1 MTSFSEKD
9 LDRLHQGVL
18 EIYPDSVWPPRRD
31 GWHGRADL
39 ALLDAIYS
47 TRQKYETVVLPKVL
61 EWERKYPSPPSPE
74 LEYLSTIDEVDIQN
88 VFKRNVLPGTWIS
101 RLKSGKRKSAGVKE
115 VAQLLSSPEVGLG
128 SALQICSAV
137 ERGDS
142 ALVLAQL
149 QRTKGV
155 GPATAKYF
163 LILLGIDGVKVDTLL
178 ASWVRTR
185 MGDQTMSGEAI
196 NDLVTRVAAEK
207 FNRDAKELDYAIWR
221 YESVRRASRKIDKK
235 L

>member
-1 MTSFSEKD
+1 MISFSEKD
-9 LDRLHQGVL
+9 LNRLHQEVL
-18 EIYPDSVWPPRRD
+18 EIYPDSVWPIWRG
-31 GWHGRADL
+31 GWPNRADL

-47 TRQKYETVVLPKVL
+47 TRQKYETAVLPKVID
-61 EWERKYPSPPSPE
+61 WKRKYPAPPSPE
-74 LEYLSTIDEVDIQN
+74 LEYLSAIDEVNIQN
-88 VFKRNVLPGTWIS
+88 IFGENFLPGTWVS
-101 RLKSGKRKSAGVKE
+101 GLKSGVRKSAGVKE
-115 VAQLLSSPEVGLG
+115 VAQLLSSPAVGLG
-128 SALQICSAV
+128 SAQLICDAV

-142 ALVLAQL
+142 ALVLKQL

-155 GPATAKYF
+155 GGATASYF
-163 LILLGIDGVKVDTLL
+163 LILLGNDGVKVDTLL

-196 NDLVTRVAAEK
+196 RNLVTRVAAEK

-221 YESVRRASRKIDKK
+221 YVSVRRASRKMDKK

>member
-18 EIYPDSVWPPRRD
+18 EIYPDSVWPSWRG
-31 GWHGRADL
+31 GWPNRADL

-47 TRQKYETVVLPKVL
+47 TRQKYETAVLPKVI
-61 EWERKYPSPPSPE
+61 EWKSRYSAPPSPE
-74 LEYLSTIDEVDIQN
+74 LEYLSTINEVEIQN
-88 VFKRNVLPGTWIS
+88 IFGKNVLPGVRIP
-101 RLKSGKRKSAGVKE
+101 RVNSGKRKSAGVKE
-115 VAQLLSSPEVGLG
+115 VAQLLSSPAVGLG
-128 SALQICSAV
+128 SAQLICEAV

-142 ALVLAQL
+142 ALVLEQL

-155 GPATAKYF
+155 GGATASYF

-178 ASWVRTR
+178 GSWVRTR
-185 MGDQTMSGEAI
+185 MGDQTMSGGAI
-196 NDLVTRVAAEK
+196 RELVTRVATEK
-207 FNRDAKELDYAIWR
+207 FNRDAKELDYAMWR
-221 YESVRRASRKIDKK
+221 YESVRRAGRKMGKK

>member
-18 EIYPDSVWPPRRD
+18 EIYPDSVWPTWRG
-31 GWHGRADL
+31 GWPDRADL

-47 TRQKYETVVLPKVL
+47 TRQKYETAVLPKVIG
-61 EWERKYPSPPSPE
+61 WKSKYPAPPSPE
-74 LEYLSTIDEVDIQN
+74 LEYLSTINEGEIQN
-88 VFKRNVLPGTWIS
+88 VFGKNVLPGVRIP
-101 RLKSGKRKSAGVKE
+101 RVNSGKRKSAGVKE
-115 VAQLLSSPEVGLG
+115 VAQLLSSPAVGLG
-128 SALQICSAV
+128 SAQLICEAV

-142 ALVLAQL
+142 ALVLEQL

-155 GPATAKYF
+155 GGATASYF
-163 LILLGIDGVKVDTLL
+163 LILLGVDGVKVDTLL

-185 MGDQTMSGEAI
+185 MGDQTMSGGAI
-196 NDLVTRVAAEK
+196 RDLVTRVAAEK